1 MRPLN
6 FAPAPVVLTGSGE
19 TAQVGGQV
27 FEWLSQQGGQHI
39 ALLETPS
46 GFELNSYQVVERIA
60 RYLQRRLSNYNPI
73 VEIVPARKRGT
84 AFSPDDLEI
93 LQPLRRA
100 SVIFMG
106 PGSPTYAVRQL
117 RGSLAWD
124 VLRAKH
130 RLGSALV
137 FASAATIAIGQWV
150 LPVYEIYKAG
160 EEVHVRRGLNLLA
173 DFGLRCSIIP
183 HWNNTDG
190 GKELDT
196 SHCFVGKERFE
207 AWRMRLPKHHL
218 VIGLDEHTALILDF
232 AAGLAHILGKGNITL
247 LRGQEERRFT
257 ASSTFPLT
265 LLGKVHFPY
274 HPEQGI
280 RTEIWEWIQAGQEEE
295 TDKILIPP
303 EVQELVN
310 IREKARQERDWAK
323 ADVLREEILRLGWQ
337 VQDTRE
343 GPRLLPR

>member
-1 MRPLN
+1 M
-6 FAPAPVVLTGSGE
+6 GSGE

-27 FEWLSQQGGQHI
+27 FEWLSQQGNRHI

-60 RYLQRRLSNYNPI
+60 RFLQRRLSNYNPI

-93 LQPLRRA
+93 LQPLQRA

-160 EEVHVRRGLNLLA
+160 EEVHVRRGLNLLG

-190 GKELDT
+190 GEELDT

-207 AWRMRLPKHHL
+207 AWRMRLPKRHL

-232 AAGLAHILGKGNITL
+232 AAGVARIFGKGGVTL
-247 LRGQEERRFT
+247 LRGEEEHRFT

-265 LLGKVHFPY
+265 FLGKMRFSSPF
-274 HPEQGI
+274 EQGI

-295 TDKILIPP
+295 AEEILIPP

-310 IREKARQERDWAK
+310 IREKARQERDWVK
-323 ADVLREEILRLGWQ
+323 ADALREEILHLGWQ

-343 GPRLLPR
+343 GPRLSPR